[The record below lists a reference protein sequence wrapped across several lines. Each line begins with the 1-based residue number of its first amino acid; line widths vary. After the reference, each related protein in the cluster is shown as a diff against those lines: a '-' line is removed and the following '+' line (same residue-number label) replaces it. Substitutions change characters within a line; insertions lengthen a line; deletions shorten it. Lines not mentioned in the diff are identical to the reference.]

1 MQLEE
6 FNALARDEARSAVDP
21 CLGVARWVD
30 EVVDARP
37 YDDLCALVTQAAAS
51 AQQLTDSELAGALRR
66 HPRIGER
73 SPEVVEPAGETQEHG
88 QGEPGLRRAESAFSR
103 QEQSGVDSDDLEI
116 VERIRQANKDYEARF
131 DRVFLI
137 RASGRTGEEILA
149 ELERRMRHDD
159 ETERREVVTQL
170 REIALRRLDQVVT
183 P

>member
-6 FNALARDEARSAVDP
+6 FNALAREDARSAVDP

-51 AQQLTDSELAGALRR
+51 AQQLTDSELAAALSR

-73 SPEVVEPAGETQEHG
+73 NPAVVEPVDERHETAED
-88 QGEPGLRRAESAFSR
+88 EPHPRTAESAFSR
-103 QEQSGVDSDDLEI
+103 QEQSGVDPDDVETL
-116 VERIRQANKDYEARF
+116 ERIRQANKDYEARF

-137 RASGRTGEEILA
+137 RASGRSGEEIIG